1 MGTSDNKEYLCPTF
15 FCQGGDLLK
24 ELAEGLLIGE
34 WLPSCS
40 SKCPERCLLVAKT
53 ANNQRTIAGVTLN
66 LRSGVS
72 DFGGLP
78 CRESTH
84 AGTLAADCASI
95 ATASNRVSTP
105 PTTMSLF
112 LDWYMAVTPAKH
124 SQTVQANVN
133 SFDWVPICVSILS
146 KFSSGRNRQPMRLM
160 QRNHQTHFA
169 RRGDLENLMGCKGS
183 TTSIICHPLS
193 MLTIFIERDTS
204 HTNYLE
210 CITAHLL

>member
-1 MGTSDNKEYLCPTF
+1 
-15 FCQGGDLLK
+15 
-24 ELAEGLLIGE
+24 
-34 WLPSCS
+34 
-40 SKCPERCLLVAKT
+40 
-53 ANNQRTIAGVTLN
+53 
-66 LRSGVS
+66 
-72 DFGGLP
+72 
-78 CRESTH
+78 STH

-183 TTSIICHPLS
+183 TTSIICHPLL
-193 MLTIFIERDTS
+193 MLTIFMLFRRYGPLLTKEHDAEQYRKRPNRAKAQSWGTAIRSNPDTS
-204 HTNYLE
+204 GATSEASIRIQRLPGERPTSGPHRAKGPDSSPISKALVPTF
-210 CITAHLL
+210 